1 MPEKMVSSGAQK
13 VLMIMLGVLLPAL
26 IIFFGWLATSIVEI
40 KVGVA
45 ETKRDVASLLE
56 TRQTDVSGR
65 VQRNTNRLDNL
76 DPEKETKQQ

>member
-1 MPEKMVSSGAQK
+1 MPEKMAGSAQK
-13 VLMIMLGVLLPAL
+13 VLLIMLGVLLPAL

-56 TRQTDVSGR
+56 TRQGDVQNR
-65 VQRNTNRLDNL
+65 VQRNTTRLDAL
-76 DPEKETKQQ
+76 DPKNEKSLQQ